1 MTVQP
6 IFDDYAGT
14 TRVRTCTLMVT
25 HACNLNCTYCYEEF
39 KGDRYMD
46 RELAVSIVRKEFA
59 LVENSDMFD
68 SLQVDFMGGEPL
80 MNFPLIKPKF
90 QQVMMLRIAV
100 SALFYA
106 GFRVGMTE
114 HPAPL
119 TGHSADSSKRL
130 LPQAA

>member
-1 MTVQP
+1 MTESYFTITWP
-6 IFDDYAGT
+6 FINKGS
-14 TRVRTCTLMVT
+14 
-25 HACNLNCTYCYEEF
+25 NLS
-39 KGDRYMD
+39 R
-46 RELAVSIVRKEFA
+46 I
-59 LVENSDMFD
+59 
-68 SLQVDFMGGEPL
+68 
-80 MNFPLIKPKF
+80 LISPKF